1 MSELSLRRMTK
12 TRLFALISLIL
23 LFLVSF
29 PSLLD
34 KLGTHG
40 RLFTIREVIELCNSR
55 AEAKPVVFR
64 GVVTLSR
71 DSYFVVQDASA
82 GIRVRSTNA
91 PKNPIYG
98 HLVEV
103 TGKTPLGP
111 GENSIN
117 DAAYLDLGKTRLPQ
131 PRVLTVDDLPS
142 VNFDGLLVTLRGIT
156 CPGHFNGED
165 EILFH
170 LRFDGAVAE
179 ARLPMSDA
187 STARTTLANADVEF
201 TGVAST
207 GIDINGK
214 VTSFQLLVPD
224 AQSVSAKSAP
234 LDFRSLPLS
243 TIHEMLATGLSES
256 SLPFHLRGALKETND
271 HQRLELADASGSI
284 PLQVLD
290 GSGSTQA
297 EIDVVG
303 FLNRE
308 SAVLDEALL
317 LGTSSGG
324 NSERALTQA
333 DQVRRLAVDQA
344 RLKKLVELNGVVT
357 YSDPVQR
364 IAYLQD
370 KTAGISV
377 WSKDWNSKLSI
388 GDSVKVTGVTGP
400 GDFAPSVAPTAIE
413 VKGKTAL
420 PQAGD
425 FSDEDIFSGHADSQW
440 IELTGIVRDNKMES
454 GQPTL
459 LIADGAYRFRALFPD
474 RQRLPPSLINARV
487 RVRGVCGGVFNSAR
501 QLLGIQLF
509 VQNVNQV
516 EILTP
521 SPYGAFDGP
530 VTPIA
535 KFAAFDPDEKS
546 GYRLHFHGTVL
557 ATTREG
563 PTWIR
568 DATGAVLI
576 HDHEDQV
583 LAPGDDVDVSGF
595 LTAGNATPRIENA
608 QVRRNQAGPAPQPLS
623 ITSEQALSGEHN
635 AQLIQIDARVVDQ
648 FLSGQDRVLLA
659 QTGQQTFTV
668 RSNGPLP
675 NPERGSV
682 WRLTGICVSTA
693 PVGHDSPS
701 FDLVLRSPADMLLLR
716 RALWLTRERAFRVLG
731 GLAFLSFS
739 ACVWVAILR
748 RRVNRQT
755 KIISQ
760 KLIEVEALK
769 EKAESGSRAKSEF
782 LANVS
787 HEIRTPMNGI
797 LGMTDLALEQDLEPV
812 LQDTLR
818 MVKSSADSLLSIVNN
833 ILDLSKVEA
842 GKLELEPLEY
852 SLTNCIEEPV
862 CILASRAQ
870 AKSLELI
877 CDLAAG
883 LPELVI
889 MDASRLRQILLNL
902 LGNAIKFT
910 DQGEIELMVF
920 PEASDGAE
928 TTIHFSV
935 RDTGIGIAAE
945 KQALIFE
952 AFTQADASTTRI
964 YGGSGLGLSIASQ
977 LVNLMGGRIWVES
990 RLGQGSTFH
999 FTAPFKVAPAR
1010 AVAEPKPDSTL
1021 LRGLHILVIEPNADA
1036 ARVLTGLL
1044 SGWGVI
1050 TTNVATREEGEAA
1063 IRQASVRFSAVLC
1076 DLSLRPKHLH
1086 GAKLIPL
1093 GPRGKTSARDVEQDH
1108 SFAAYLPKPVLRGE
1122 LLAVLSAVL
1131 RDEGPAPP
1139 ESKAQP
1145 LILEPANQKLQVLVV
1160 EDNRINQ
1167 IVAGRLIQR
1176 YGGEVVMASDGRE
1189 AVNVLDSRPFDVV
1202 FMDIQMPEMDGI
1214 EVTKEIRRRE
1224 HGTPRHQYI
1233 VAMTAHAMPADRERC
1248 MAAGMDDYLSKPVQP
1263 LKLKAI
1269 LETVELRSHSASP
1282 PR

>member
-1 MSELSLRRMTK
+1 
-12 TRLFALISLIL
+12 
-23 LFLVSF
+23 
-29 PSLLD
+29 
-34 KLGTHG
+34 
-40 RLFTIREVIELCNSR
+40 
-55 AEAKPVVFR
+55 
-64 GVVTLSR
+64 
-71 DSYFVVQDASA
+71 
-82 GIRVRSTNA
+82 
-91 PKNPIYG
+91 
-98 HLVEV
+98 
-103 TGKTPLGP
+103 
-111 GENSIN
+111 
-117 DAAYLDLGKTRLPQ
+117 
-131 PRVLTVDDLPS
+131 
-142 VNFDGLLVTLRGIT
+142 
-156 CPGHFNGED
+156 
-165 EILFH
+165 
-170 LRFDGAVAE
+170 
-179 ARLPMSDA
+179 
-187 STARTTLANADVEF
+187 
-201 TGVAST
+201 
-207 GIDINGK
+207 
-214 VTSFQLLVPD
+214 
-224 AQSVSAKSAP
+224 
-234 LDFRSLPLS
+234 
-243 TIHEMLATGLSES
+243 
-256 SLPFHLRGALKETND
+256 
-271 HQRLELADASGSI
+271 
-284 PLQVLD
+284 
-290 GSGSTQA
+290 
-297 EIDVVG
+297 
-303 FLNRE
+303 
-308 SAVLDEALL
+308 
-317 LGTSSGG
+317 
-324 NSERALTQA
+324 
-333 DQVRRLAVDQA
+333 
-344 RLKKLVELNGVVT
+344 
-357 YSDPVQR
+357 
-364 IAYLQD
+364 
-370 KTAGISV
+370 
-377 WSKDWNSKLSI
+377 
-388 GDSVKVTGVTGP
+388 
-400 GDFAPSVAPTAIE
+400 
-413 VKGKTAL
+413 
-420 PQAGD
+420 
-425 FSDEDIFSGHADSQW
+425 
-440 IELTGIVRDNKMES
+440 
-454 GQPTL
+454 
-459 LIADGAYRFRALFPD
+459 
-474 RQRLPPSLINARV
+474 
-487 RVRGVCGGVFNSAR
+487 
-501 QLLGIQLF
+501 
-509 VQNVNQV
+509 
-516 EILTP
+516 
-521 SPYGAFDGP
+521 
-530 VTPIA
+530 
-535 KFAAFDPDEKS
+535 
-546 GYRLHFHGTVL
+546 
-557 ATTREG
+557 
-563 PTWIR
+563 
-568 DATGAVLI
+568 
-576 HDHEDQV
+576 
-583 LAPGDDVDVSGF
+583 
-595 LTAGNATPRIENA
+595 
-608 QVRRNQAGPAPQPLS
+608 
-623 ITSEQALSGEHN
+623 LSGEHN

-833 ILDLSKVEA
+833 ILDFSKVEA

-935 RDTGIGIAAE
+935 RDTGIGIAAA